1 MDSQSAWRVYKKT
14 FGLNRATNY
23 RKHTYIYA
31 EILSQ
36 YLDEHVI
43 VRQYREEL
51 LIASDWPVTVL
62 TSSSWSTSVAHVID
76 TESDVDMTTGY
87 HASSSEFRGIRPN
100 PTYTK
105 GQI

>member
-1 MDSQSAWRVYKKT
+1 MDSQSAWRVYKT

-51 LIASDWPVTVL
+51 LIASDWPV
-62 TSSSWSTSVAHVID
+62 SYR
-76 TESDVDMTTGY
+76 VDRFKLVY
-87 HASSSEFRGIRPN
+87 LRGARDRYRIGR
-100 PTYTK
+100 
-105 GQI
+105 GHDDRVSRIVF